1 MDLEKNVPVLVVAT
15 VLIETIP
22 PEPVAAFSDV
32 QRFPRSFE
40 TGVVWIV
47 CFESDQLLTCFN
59 KTLPSKRFLL
69 FTSPGTQRSV
79 NP

>member
-22 PEPVAAFSDV
+22 PEPVATFSNV
-32 QRFPRSFE
+32 QRFPRSLK
-40 TGVVWIV
+40 TWVVWIV
-47 CFESDQLLTCFN
+47 RFESDQLLTCFDQ
-59 KTLPSKRFLL
+59 TLPSKGFFF